1 MTKKSR
7 FLTVLSLGA
16 VVAFA
21 PSCGWAQTAE
31 LERGV
36 KSLFSIADSHN
47 ATLRSLQS
55 AIKESE
61 AGIES
66 ARMAKLPEISGEVSV
81 SYLGNGRTWNRHF
94 GDAAAAPMPHYGN
107 NFVLRA
113 QQVIYGGGAIMSG
126 IELAEQAAKMST
138 LTTEEGRQ
146 RVRFGL
152 VGLYLQLHC
161 LKNQQTVYATNA
173 KLAEDLIGQMKK
185 RREQGVALRNDVTRY
200 ELQLQQMLLGTSTM
214 QDQQSIVRQQLLTAL
229 GTDSASILMLPEEAF
244 SDAAI
249 SQLTESEWQQLALS
263 ESPDLQKAALS
274 IDMSRTKEKL
284 ERSEMLPK
292 VAVVAEDN
300 LTGPIT
306 IEVPAIN
313 RNFNYWY
320 VGLGV
325 SYNFS
330 SLYKNKRKVHQARLA
345 TDVARNQHT
354 VAREKVADDIHAAY
368 VNLGTARTQLATQ
381 LKSVQLAA
389 ENYDVV
395 SKRYQNGLALVT
407 DLTDAANMKL
417 DAELAL
423 ANARINL
430 VFSFYNL
437 RYVAGAL

>member
-1 MTKKSR
+1 MNKKMR
-7 FLTVLSLGA
+7 FLIVHSLCA
-16 VVAFA
+16 VVTFA
-21 PSCGWAQTAE
+21 PSSVWAQTVE
-31 LERGV
+31 LQDGV
-36 KSLFSIADSHN
+36 TSLLSVADSHN

-66 ARMAKLPEISGEVSV
+66 ARMAKLPDISGEVSV
-81 SYLGNGRTWNRHF
+81 SYLGNGRTWDRHF

-113 QQVIYGGGAIMSG
+113 QQIIYGGGAILSS
-126 IELAEQAAKMST
+126 IELSQQAARMAS
-138 LTTEEGRQ
+138 LSAEEGRKK
-146 RVRFGL
+146 VHFAL
-152 VGLYLQLHC
+152 ISLYLQLHS
-161 LKNQQTVYATNA
+161 LLNQQTVYSTNA
-173 KLAEDLIGQMKK
+173 SLAQALIEQMKK
-185 RREQGVALRNDVTRY
+185 RREQGVSLRNDVTRY
-200 ELQLQQMLLGTSTM
+200 ELQLQQMLLGISTM
-214 QDQQSIVRQQLLTAL
+214 QDQQSIVQHELLTAL
-229 GTDSASILMLPEEAF
+229 GSDSIAIKMLSEEAF
-244 SDAAI
+244 SEDAIAA
-249 SQLTESEWQQLALS
+249 LSEDYWQQLAA
-263 ESPDLQKAALS
+263 EQNVGLQKSALS
-274 IDMSRTKEKL
+274 IDMSQTRERM

-292 VAVVAEDN
+292 VAVVAEDD

-325 SYNFS
+325 TYNFS
-330 SLYKNKRKVHQARLA
+330 SLYKNRRKVRQAKLA
-345 TDVARNQHT
+345 TATARDEHVAAKQG
-354 VAREKVADDIHAAY
+354 VSDAVHAAY
-368 VNLGTARTQLATQ
+368 VSLGTARTQLSTQ
-381 LKSVQLAA
+381 LKSVQLAS

-407 DLTDAANMKL
+407 DLTDASNMKL

-430 VFSFYNL
+430 VFSYYNL

>member
-1 MTKKSR
+1 MNKKTR
-7 FLTVLSLGA
+7 CLTALSLCA
-16 VVAFA
+16 VVTFV
-21 PSCGWAQTAE
+21 PTHGWAQTAE
-31 LERGV
+31 LERGLE
-36 KSLFSIADSHN
+36 SLFNIADAHN

-55 AIKESE
+55 AVKESE

-66 ARMAKLPEISGEVSV
+66 ARMAKLPEISGEVTV
-81 SYLGNGRTWNRHF
+81 SYLGNGRIWNRHF
-94 GDAAAAPMPHYGN
+94 GNAAAAPMPHYGN

-126 IELAEQAAKMST
+126 IELAEQAARMSN
-138 LTTEEGRQ
+138 LSIEEGKQ
-146 RVRFGL
+146 KVRFGL
-152 VGLYLQLHC
+152 VGLYLQLHS
-161 LKNQQTVYATNA
+161 LKNQQAVYSTNA
-173 KLAEDLIGQMKK
+173 KLAQELIGQMKK

-200 ELQLQQMLLGTSTM
+200 ELQLQQMLLGETTM
-214 QDQQSIVRQQLLTAL
+214 QDQQSIVRQELLTAL
-229 GTDSASILMLPEEAF
+229 GTDSASIVMLAEEAF

-249 SQLTESEWQQLALS
+249 SPQTESDWQQLALR
-263 ESPDLQKAALS
+263 EKPDLQKSALG

-330 SLYKNKRKVHQARLA
+330 SLYKNKRKVRQAKLA
-345 TDVARNQHT
+345 TAVAQNQHI
-354 VAREKVADDIHAAY
+354 VAQENVADAIHAAY
-368 VNLGTARTQLATQ
+368 VNLGTARTQLATHV
-381 LKSVQLAA
+381 KSVQLAT
-389 ENYDVV
+389 ENYEVV

-430 VFSFYNL
+430 IFSFYNL

>member
-1 MTKKSR
+1 MNKKMR
-7 FLTVLSLGA
+7 FLAVLSLCA
-16 VVAFA
+16 VVIFV
-21 PSCGWAQTAE
+21 PTSLPAQTAE
-31 LERGV
+31 LEKGV
-36 KSLFSIADSHN
+36 ASLFRVADTHN
-47 ATLRSLQS
+47 ATLRSLRS

-107 NFVLRA
+107 NFLLRA

-126 IELAEQAAKMST
+126 IELAEQAARMSS
-138 LTTEEGRQ
+138 LATEEGQ
-146 RVRFGL
+146 QQVHFAL
-152 VGLYLQLHC
+152 VSLYLQLHS
-161 LKNQQTVYATNA
+161 LKNQETVYSTNA
-173 KLAEDLIGQMKK
+173 ALARDLIGQMKK

-200 ELQLQQMLLGTSTM
+200 ELQLQQMLLGITAM
-214 QDQQSIVRQQLLTAL
+214 QDQQSIVHKELLTAL
-229 GTDSASILMLPEEAF
+229 GTDSASVIMLAEDAF
-244 SDAAI
+244 SETAI
-249 SQLTESEWQQLALS
+249 PQLAESEWQELAVR
-263 ESPDLQKAALS
+263 ESPTLQKTSLG
-274 IDMSRTKEKL
+274 IDMCRTKEKL

-330 SLYKNKRKVHQARLA
+330 SLYKNKRKVRQAKLA
-345 TDVARNQHT
+345 TT
-354 VAREKVADDIHAAY
+354 VAGDQHAITLERVSDEIHAAY
-368 VNLGTARTQLATQ
+368 VNLGTARTQLDTQ
-381 LKSVQLAA
+381 IKSVQLAT
-389 ENYDVV
+389 ENYEVV

-437 RYVAGAL
+437 RYAAGAL